1 MRLKDLEHKRDVDEY
16 IDWRYNQIFD
26 NDTNG
31 ERFNLP
37 NGFWPYD
44 EKGKEIPGGY
54 PDTEFGKWFRE
65 FNTKHPAPNKIKDF
79 KLPENHEE
87 NDGHGPTHLRYPQDL
102 EFDFENMDQF
112 QKKDYNEYIKFF
124 QPDGTTPISKPQ
136 LQKQMGEDYDNW
148 CPYQK
153 IIRLSDGR
161 TKKICVSYEESLAEY
176 GGQTY
181 NNQNYS
187 LRRAQDGE
195 EIQNIDGDY
204 RMVPKK
210 LSKAEWLQ
218 QEQEGYIK
226 DQSYA
231 DRQANRPVL
240 SDADYNAKFTA
251 EDLGSDDNFNAYN
264 SFYDKSKTEFEDYET
279 PASNN
284 CPPNYTWNG
293 TSCVLN
299 TPNTNTNT
307 NTNTNCPYGYVWN
320 AYYNQCI
327 PLATRSPNGYYPN
340 RRSSNLLPW
349 NSMFRGKSYNLS
361 QGSPYHLQSRN
372 PYTGELTGVPIAR
385 LVTKKGIFG
394 KPKRWTD
401 VYNMGEGAVT
411 AAQLKDYMDQKSGP
425 KRKQVNTN
433 DKQFDTKNTGV
444 VERYN
449 RDHNDQITNDQWN
462 NMSNYERKGIRKGQR
477 YEDKED
483 RRTDRYDQGKGIRYN
498 SDQFA
503 HNVGQF
509 TDNVGK
515 KIDDAQLKIRQGL
528 GNAGDK
534 VRSGVDEA
542 QLKIRQ
548 GLGRVGDNIKGRF
561 QRMRGALRAQEYGG
575 INKFVGGGIN
585 NNIPVPINPFNS
597 DALLGDQ
604 SNLMGTAVQSN
615 NNFWTNQSKF
625 NNDNNVDADGNSLVP
640 NNPYPEAN
648 NINVDPLMAYNQKQ
662 SKLVGVDNK
671 LKTMR
676 NIDPE
681 GTLNVVDAGINGFVG
696 MLDNVK
702 SRAKEK
708 QMLLDNADPMNN
720 ISTTRNQD
728 RGDWGDT
735 GHKFGMFR
743 YDQEGADRNS
753 RATFGRYGGYME
765 DGGNYEDDEEIYMTP
780 EELEQFLAAGGQ
792 VEYL

>member
-1 MRLKDLEHKRDVDEY
+1 
-16 IDWRYNQIFD
+16 
-26 NDTNG
+26 
-31 ERFNLP
+31 
-37 NGFWPYD
+37 
-44 EKGKEIPGGY
+44 
-54 PDTEFGKWFRE
+54 
-65 FNTKHPAPNKIKDF
+65 
-79 KLPENHEE
+79 
-87 NDGHGPTHLRYPQDL
+87 
-102 EFDFENMDQF
+102 
-112 QKKDYNEYIKFF
+112 
-124 QPDGTTPISKPQ
+124 
-136 LQKQMGEDYDNW
+136 
-148 CPYQK
+148 
-153 IIRLSDGR
+153 
-161 TKKICVSYEESLAEY
+161 
-176 GGQTY
+176 
-181 NNQNYS
+181 
-187 LRRAQDGE
+187 
-195 EIQNIDGDY
+195 
-204 RMVPKK
+204 
-210 LSKAEWLQ
+210 
-218 QEQEGYIK
+218 
-226 DQSYA
+226 
-231 DRQANRPVL
+231 
-240 SDADYNAKFTA
+240 
-251 EDLGSDDNFNAYN
+251 
-264 SFYDKSKTEFEDYET
+264 
-279 PASNN
+279 
-284 CPPNYTWNG
+284 
-293 TSCVLN
+293 
-299 TPNTNTNT
+299 
-307 NTNTNCPYGYVWN
+307 
-320 AYYNQCI
+320 
-327 PLATRSPNGYYPN
+327 
-340 RRSSNLLPW
+340 
-349 NSMFRGKSYNLS
+349 
-361 QGSPYHLQSRN
+361 
-372 PYTGELTGVPIAR
+372 
-385 LVTKKGIFG
+385 
-394 KPKRWTD
+394 
-401 VYNMGEGAVT
+401 MGEGAIT

-462 NMSNYERKGIRKGQR
+462 KMSNYERKGIRKGQR

-503 HNVGQF
+503 YNVGQF

-515 KIDDAQLKIRQGL
+515 KIDNVRRKVDDAKLKIRQGL

-534 VRSGVDEA
+534 VGQSLGRVGDKVRSGIDNK

-548 GLGRVGDNIKGRF
+548 GLGKVGDNIKGRF
-561 QRMRGALRAQEYGG
+561 IRMRGALRAQEYGG

-615 NNFWTNQSKF
+615 NNFWTNQSIF
-625 NNDNNVDADGNSLVP
+625 NNDNNVDDDGNSLVP

-681 GTLNVVDAGINGFVG
+681 GTLNAVDAGINGFVG

-720 ISTTRNQD
+720 ISITRNQD